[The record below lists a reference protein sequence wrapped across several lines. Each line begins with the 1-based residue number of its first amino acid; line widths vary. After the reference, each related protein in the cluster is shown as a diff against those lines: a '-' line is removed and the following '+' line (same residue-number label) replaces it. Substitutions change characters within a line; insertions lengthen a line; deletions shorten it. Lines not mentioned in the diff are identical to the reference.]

1 MVFDAV
7 RAYNLVP
14 EEVGLYHVPFGL
26 VLGEDGKKIKT
37 RSGESVRLKELL
49 DEAVSNAQANMEER
63 IQNRTKSTPQDPS
76 STSTTTAGDE
86 EAVAVVS
93 SEFKEIAAKVGLAA
107 VKYADLS
114 MNRLS
119 DYRFSFDKM
128 LSLTGNTAP
137 YMLYAYVRIRGIQRK
152 AEEASTLN
160 HTPTTTPPSTPT
172 STTTSAS
179 TATALITSPEQLHL
193 STPEELALAK
203 QLLRLEEILLEVSYD
218 YCPNK
223 VLYCIPVRLLY
234 HTCIYYQSQ
243 LLCILRLIYTIL
255 YYILYY
261 YP

>member
-76 STSTTTAGDE
+76 STSTTTAAD

-152 AEEASTLN
+152 AEEAATLN
-160 HTPTTTPPSTPT
+160 HTRTTPPTTPT
-172 STTTSAS
+172 AST
-179 TATALITSPEQLHL
+179 TATALITSSDELHL

-203 QLLRLEEILLEVSYD
+203 QLLRLEEILLEISYD

-223 VLYCIPVRLLY
+223 VLYSIPARRLYL
-234 HTCIYYQSQ
+234 TCIYAY
-243 LLCILRLIYTIL
+243 LHVCICS
-255 YYILYY
+255 
-261 YP
+261 